1 MRTIVDEEQ
10 EARFYERTW
19 HATVATGLY
28 FYRLEAVA
36 TDEPNKSF
44 VQVRKMVL
52 VK

>member
-1 MRTIVDEEQ
+1 MRTIVDEQQ

-28 FYRLEAVA
+28 FYRLHAVA
-36 TDEPNKSF
+36 SDDPNKSV